1 MDWLVTRRRARRVS
15 YYRLQKG
22 NVCEWSK
29 VDDIRKRMR
38 IVQFGGEGWTGDG
51 GELFS
56 DTTLGGSVE

>member
-1 MDWLVTRRRARRVS
+1 MGWVVTRRARRVS

-29 VDDIRKRMR
+29 VDNIRERIR
-38 IVQFGGEGWTGDG
+38 IVQFGGEGWVGGG

-56 DTTLGGSVE
+56 ATTLGGSVE